1 MVSNQQEPY
10 QYWLHSHD
18 YVKHN
23 HRGERRTRWVFA
35 LTFITMLLEIV
46 AGLQFH
52 SMALLADG
60 WHMSTHA
67 AAFLITLIAY
77 RYGRMHREDSTF
89 AFSPAKVDIL
99 GGFASS
105 IALAMVALMMIIQ
118 SIERLLLPQ
127 AIQFDEAIMVA
138 VVGLLVNILSAL
150 LLNDHDH
157 HHHHEHPHSH
167 HHHHHD
173 HNLRAAYLHVIAD
186 ALTSVLAII
195 ALIAGKFYAW
205 NWLDPVM
212 GLVGALVILFWAAG
226 LVRETAP
233 VLVDHSVPDGERQS
247 IIALLE
253 SEKDCRVVDLHVW
266 RMTAKHHAAVIAIVS
281 VSPLSPADYRQRL
294 KSLAYLDHITIEVN
308 QLHSPI
314 CEATEALQ

>member
-1 MVSNQQEPY
+1 MDIQQQDTE
-10 QYWLHSHD
+10 QFWLHSHD

-23 HRGERRTRWVFA
+23 HRGERRALWVFG
-35 LTFITMLLEIV
+35 LTFVTMLVEIV
-46 AGLQFH
+46 AGMQFH

-77 RYGRMHREDSTF
+77 RYGRLHREDNTF

-105 IALAMVALMMIIQ
+105 IALAMVALMMIMQ
-118 SIERLLLPQ
+118 SVERLLVPQ
-127 AIQFDEAIMVA
+127 LIQFDEAIIVA
-138 VVGLLVNILSAL
+138 VVGLTVNILSAL

-157 HHHHEHPHSH
+157 HHQHTHDHGH

-195 ALIAGKFYAW
+195 ALMAGKYYGW
-205 NWLDPVM
+205 DWLDPAM
-212 GLVGALVILFWAAG
+212 GLVGALVILLWAGG

-233 VLVDHSVPDGERQS
+233 VLVDHSVPDTERHA
-247 IIALLE
+247 ILALIE
-253 SEKDCRVVDLHVW
+253 AEGDCKVVDLHVW
-266 RMTAKHHAAVIAIVS
+266 RMTAQHHAAVITIVS
-281 VSPLSPADYRQRL
+281 HHPQSPVLYRKRL
-294 KSLAYLDHITIEVN
+294 KSLKYLDHVTIEVHQQN
-308 QLHSPI
+308 SQL
-314 CEATEALQ
+314 E

>member
-1 MVSNQQEPY
+1 MDIDQQDSE
-10 QYWLHSHD
+10 QFWLHSHD

-23 HRGERRTRWVFA
+23 HRGERRALWVFG
-35 LTFITMLLEIV
+35 LTFVTMLVEIV
-46 AGLQFH
+46 AGMQFH

-77 RYGRMHREDSTF
+77 RYGRLHREDNTF

-105 IALAMVALMMIIQ
+105 IALAMVALMMIMQ
-118 SIERLLLPQ
+118 SVERLLVPQ
-127 AIQFDEAIMVA
+127 LIQFDEAIIVA
-138 VVGLLVNILSAL
+138 VVGLTVNILSAL

-157 HHHHEHPHSH
+157 HHHHHQHTHDHGH

-195 ALIAGKFYAW
+195 ALMAG
-205 NWLDPVM
+205 
-212 GLVGALVILFWAAG
+212 
-226 LVRETAP
+226 
-233 VLVDHSVPDGERQS
+233 
-247 IIALLE
+247 
-253 SEKDCRVVDLHVW
+253 
-266 RMTAKHHAAVIAIVS
+266 
-281 VSPLSPADYRQRL
+281 
-294 KSLAYLDHITIEVN
+294 
-308 QLHSPI
+308 
-314 CEATEALQ
+314 

>member
-1 MVSNQQEPY
+1 MDSHQQDSYE
-10 QYWLHSHD
+10 YWLHSHD

-23 HRGERRTRWVFA
+23 HRGERRARWVFA
-35 LTFITMLLEIV
+35 LTFFTMLVEIV
-46 AGLQFH
+46 AGMQFH

-77 RYGRMHREDSTF
+77 RYGRLHREDHTF

-105 IALAMVALMMIIQ
+105 IALAMVALMMIMQ
-118 SIERLLLPQ
+118 SVERLLVPQ
-127 AIQFDEAIMVA
+127 LIQFDEAIIVA
-138 VVGLLVNILSAL
+138 VVGLSVNILSAI

-157 HHHHEHPHSH
+157 HHDHSH
-167 HHHHHD
+167 GHQHGHHHHHD

-195 ALIAGKFYAW
+195 ALMAGKYYGW

-212 GLVGALVILFWAAG
+212 GLVGALVILLWAGG

-233 VLVDHSVPDGERQS
+233 VLVDHSVPFSERQT
-247 IIALLE
+247 ILALIE
-253 SEKDCRVVDLHVW
+253 AEDDCKVVDLHVW
-266 RMTAKHHAAVIAIVS
+266 RMTANHHAAVIAIVTTDPQ
-281 VSPLSPADYRQRL
+281 SPEQYRKRL
-294 KSLAYLDHITIEVN
+294 KTLKYLDHVTIEVHH
-308 QLHSPI
+308 QHSKH
-314 CEATEALQ
+314 E

>member
-1 MVSNQQEPY
+1 MDSLQQDSY

-23 HRGERRTRWVFA
+23 HRGERRARWVFA
-35 LTFITMLLEIV
+35 LTFVTMLVEIV
-46 AGLQFH
+46 AGMQFH

-77 RYGRMHREDSTF
+77 RYGRLHREDHTF

-105 IALAMVALMMIIQ
+105 IALAMVALMMIMQ
-118 SIERLLLPQ
+118 SVERLLVPQ
-127 AIQFDEAIMVA
+127 LIQFDEAIIVA
-138 VVGLLVNILSAL
+138 VVGLSVNILSAI

-157 HHHHEHPHSH
+157 HHDHLHGHQHEHG

-195 ALIAGKFYAW
+195 ALMAGKYYGW

-212 GLVGALVILFWAAG
+212 GLVGALVILLWAGG

-233 VLVDHSVPDGERQS
+233 VLVDHSVPFSERQA
-247 IIALLE
+247 ILALIE
-253 SEKDCRVVDLHVW
+253 AEDDCKVVDLHVW
-266 RMTAKHHAAVIAIVS
+266 RMTANHHAAVIAIVS
-281 VSPLSPADYRQRL
+281 TDPQSPEQYRKRL
-294 KSLAYLDHITIEVN
+294 KTLKYLDHVTIEVHH
-308 QLHSPI
+308 QHSKH
-314 CEATEALQ
+314 E